1 MSKIPIRLKRP
12 FVDRL
17 REVLVAKK
25 SLTHSSVEL
34 YFKNLKILNQSETPS
49 NLDFLQ
55 HTSHIGPLIDQYNS
69 VHTRKTLFATAC
81 TMIQVYR
88 DNPFESNYTSSQWSE
103 LYDWYRDRLVE
114 SDQQLD
120 NLPKNT
126 KNHKQ
131 SENWITW
138 DQVLGVYQ
146 DLCHRVESLK
156 DKRPPL
162 NSSDFDLLN
171 EFMVLSLYVLTP
183 TKRNVEYYLMDYIS
197 PTNDSLDQD
206 LPLNRN
212 YYLPTRKQFIINQH
226 KNAKTSGTIVTDVK
240 HQLAQVIQFYIKYH
254 PCNQEQIFPL
264 LVRYGG
270 RSLANNSI
278 TRILNR
284 IFGGKHIGSN
294 MLRHIWKTS
303 KYGAFFQEMT
313 QDAINSGHSVQRQL
327 DYIVF
332 DTPNK

>member
-1 MSKIPIRLKRP
+1 MSKILIRLKRP

-17 REVLVAKK
+17 REVLLAKK
-25 SLTHSSVEL
+25 SLTNSSVEL

-49 NLDFLQ
+49 NLDFLH
-55 HTSHIGPLIDQYNS
+55 HTPHIGQLIDQYDS

-88 DNPFESNYTSSQWSE
+88 DNPFESDYTPSQWSE
-103 LYDWYRDRLVE
+103 LYNWYRDRLIE

-126 KNHKQ
+126 KNQKQ
-131 SENWITW
+131 SDNWITW
-138 DQVLGVYQ
+138 EQVLAVYE
-146 DLCHRVESLK
+146 DLFKRVEPLK
-156 DKRPPL
+156 DKTPPL
-162 NSSDFDLLN
+162 NHSDFGLLN

-183 TKRNVEYYLMDYIS
+183 TKRNLEYYLMDYVS
-197 PTNDSLDQD
+197 PKIIGKL
-206 LPLNRN
+206 LNGKRN
-212 YYLPTRKQFIINQH
+212 YYMANSKQFIINQH
-226 KNAKTSGTIVTDVK
+226 KNAKTSGPIITDVPD
-240 HQLAQVIQFYIKYH
+240 QLHQVIQFYIKYH
-254 PCNQEQIFPL
+254 PLNQELFFPL

-270 RSLANNSI
+270 KPLANNSI

-303 KYGAFFQEMT
+303 KYGVFFQEMT

-327 DYIVF
+327 DYVLF
-332 DTPNK
+332 DKPVK